1 MLEATWYLGPLG
13 DMRPLVV
20 PEPGIQISQ
29 VRYGGIH
36 QGLSGARSLDITG
49 YRTEYNFEFR
59 NLEQDEYLWLEALH
73 YRLVPGPFYLLDPLK
88 KNRLTAQSSRLDLTN
103 YNNSGIDLSGP
114 YEVTRDWPTDIRIPG
129 RSKKL
134 TDWGASQV
142 VTFDPSK
149 PAPLLDGET
158 LTGSIYIKG
167 DAAYADIDLRVTWY
181 TEDLVEISSTD
192 IADGTSTE
200 WTRVWYTY
208 HDQPTNARAA
218 SLSLVLG
225 AYSTPV
231 YIAAPM
237 LEAGVTWPSDWD
249 MGGAAPVVIMD
260 QIPASSGRYPLR
272 NVELNLLEA

>member
-1 MLEATWYLGPLG
+1 MFSDIHCVASIQS
-13 DMRPLVV
+13 VV
-20 PEPGIQISQ
+20 W
-29 VRYGGIH
+29 
-36 QGLSGARSLDITG
+36 
-49 YRTEYNFEFR
+49 
-59 NLEQDEYLWLEALH
+59 NLNA
-73 YRLVPGPFYLLDPLK
+73 VPPF
-88 KNRLTAQSSRLDLTN
+88 A
-103 YNNSGIDLSGP
+103 
-114 YEVTRDWPTDIRIPG
+114 
-129 RSKKL
+129 
-134 TDWGASQV
+134 
-142 VTFDPSK
+142 
-149 PAPLLDGET
+149 
-158 LTGSIYIKG
+158 
-167 DAAYADIDLRVTWY
+167 
-181 TEDLVEISSTD
+181 
-192 IADGTSTE
+192 IAVGTSTE